1 MKAPKFKDF
10 ITEKVER
17 SDIQVAVLTKVNA
30 DSKSVVSNMILKE
43 CKRRNIACHIIN
55 TSEAWV
61 SKNDL
66 EKGTLL
72 VSNIDGEDT
81 EIEFE
86 LSKTICFTRAGVLED
101 ETGLALLSTF
111 ENAGAFMINTRN
123 GMLTCD
129 NKMSA
134 YISFERDNIP
144 TPRTAL
150 ISNEKGLL
158 HAHEKLGGKYPVIMK
173 TLTGTQGIGVSIVE
187 SEKSMISVAQSLWKF
202 GAALLLQEFL
212 KFDFDVRTIVIDGRV
227 LASTKRISAKKDF
240 RSNRHR
246 EATTEPYKLSN
257 DETKVVLQAARSVG
271 AYMVGVDHA
280 IVNKQLYVLECNGS
294 PGIGSEFA
302 LYNTKLKDRTYVGKT
317 TPDSVV
323 KELFDYLAQDIHRKY
338 SFTKEAGF
346 HERIHIDGYGPVR
359 AKLDTG
365 NGTIASMFH
374 VDKIDV
380 SGKIVKWEKDG
391 KKFTSKLEGE
401 SQATRMGDIDKRPI
415 VFVDLTFN
423 NKLYTDVPIGLT
435 TKGSRSTFLV
445 NRDLLTRFKV
455 NVNPNRKFILSS
467 WIKRNDC
474 NDTRGVNI
482 NPFKTLDN

>member
-10 ITEKVER
+10 ISEEVQK
-17 SDIQVAVLTKVNA
+17 SNIQVAVLTKLNV
-30 DSKSVVSNMILKE
+30 DSKAIVSNKILKE
-43 CKRRNIACHIIN
+43 CKKRNIPCHIIN

-81 EIEFE
+81 EVEFE
-86 LSKTICFTRAGVLED
+86 LSKTICFVRAGVLED

-111 ENAGAFMINTRN
+111 ESAGAFMINNRN

-150 ISNEKGLL
+150 ISNEKGLI

-173 TLTGTQGIGVSIVE
+173 TLTGTQGIGVSVVE
-187 SEKSMISVAQSLWKF
+187 SEKSMVSVAQSLWKF

-212 KFDFDVRTIVIDGRV
+212 KFDFDVRTLVIDGRI

-246 EATTEPYKLSN
+246 EATTEPYKLS
-257 DETKVVLQAARSVG
+257 DEERMVVLQAARSVG
-271 AYMVGVDHA
+271 TYMVGVDHA

-302 LYNTKLKDRTYVGKT
+302 LYNTAKREDTYIGKT
-317 TPDSVV
+317 TPENVV
-323 KELFDYLAQDIHRKY
+323 KELFDYIAQDIHRKH
-338 SFTKEAGF
+338 SFTREAGF
-346 HERIHIDGYGPVR
+346 QERIVIDGYGPVR
-359 AKLDTG
+359 AKFDTG
-365 NGTIASMFH
+365 NGTDASLFV
-374 VDKIDV
+374 VDKIDI
-380 SGKIVKWEKDG
+380 SGKTVKWQKDG
-391 KKFTSKLEGE
+391 KKFTSKIQGTSHPTHNEK
-401 SQATRMGDIDKRPI
+401 IDERPI
-415 VFVDLTFN
+415 VFVDITFN
-423 NKLYTDVPIGLT
+423 NKFYTDVPIGLS
-435 TKGSRSTFLV
+435 TKDSKSTFLI

-455 NVNPNRKFILSS
+455 SVNPNRKFILSK
-467 WIKRNDC
+467 WIERSDG
-474 NDTRGVNI
+474 NDTQGRHINI
-482 NPFKTLDN
+482 FK

>member
-1 MKAPKFKDF
+1 MKAPKFKEF
-10 ITEKVER
+10 ITEKVQR
-17 SDIQVAVLTKVNA
+17 SDIQVAILTKIDA
-30 DSKSVVSNMILKE
+30 DSKAVVSNMILKE
-43 CKRRNIACHIIN
+43 CKKRNIPCHIIN

-72 VSNIDGEDT
+72 ISNIDGEDT
-81 EIEFE
+81 EIEFD
-86 LSKTICFTRAGVLED
+86 LSKTMCFTRAGVLED

-150 ISNEKGLL
+150 ISNEKGLI

-173 TLTGTQGIGVSIVE
+173 TLTGTQGIGVSVVE
-187 SEKSMISVAQSLWKF
+187 SEKSMVSVAQSLWKF

-212 KFDFDVRTIVIDGRV
+212 KFDFDIRTIVVDGRI

-246 EATTEPYKLSN
+246 EATTEPYKLS
-257 DETKVVLQAARSVG
+257 DEERIVVLQAARSVG

-280 IVNKQLYVLECNGS
+280 TVNNQLYVLECNGS
-294 PGIGSEFA
+294 PGVGSEFA
-302 LYNTKLKDRTYVGKT
+302 LYNTAKREDTYIGKT
-317 TPDSVV
+317 TTDNVI
-323 KELFDYLAQDIHRKY
+323 KELFDYLTQDVHRKY
-338 SFTKEAGF
+338 SFTREAGF
-346 HERIHIDGYGPVR
+346 HERVNIDGYGPVR

-365 NGTIASMFH
+365 NGTVASMFH

-380 SGKIVKWEKDG
+380 SGKTVKWEKDG
-391 KKFTSKLEGE
+391 KKFTSKLQGE
-401 SQATRMGDIDKRPI
+401 SQATRMGDIDERPI

-423 NKLYTDVPIGLT
+423 NKFYTDVPIGLT
-435 TKGSRSTFLV
+435 TKDSRSTFLV

-455 NVNPNRKFILSS
+455 NVNPNRKFVLSH
-467 WIKRNDC
+467 WIERSDG
-474 NDTRGVNI
+474 NDTRGVNL
-482 NPFKTLDN
+482 PLEKR

>member
-1 MKAPKFKDF
+1 MRAPKFKEF
-10 ITEKVER
+10 ISEKVER
-17 SDIQVAVLTKVNA
+17 SDIQVAVLTKLNA
-30 DSKSVVSNMILKE
+30 DSKAIVSNKILKE
-43 CKRRNIACHIIN
+43 CKKRNIPCHIIN

-81 EIEFE
+81 EVDFD
-86 LSKTICFTRAGVLED
+86 LSKTICFVRAGVLED

-173 TLTGTQGIGVSIVE
+173 TLTGTQGIGVSVVE

-212 KFDFDVRTIVIDGRV
+212 KFDFDVRTLVIDGRI

-246 EATTEPYKLSN
+246 EATTEPYKLSD
-257 DETKVVLQAARSVG
+257 DERTVVLQAARSVG

-302 LYNTKLKDRTYVGKT
+302 LYNTAKREDTYIGKT
-317 TPDSVV
+317 TPENVV
-323 KELFDYLAQDIHRKY
+323 KELFDYLSQDVHRKY
-338 SFTKEAGF
+338 SFTREAGF
-346 HERIHIDGYGPVR
+346 HERIVIDGYGPVR
-359 AKLDTG
+359 AKFDTG
-365 NGTIASMFH
+365 NGTTASMFH

-380 SGKIVKWEKDG
+380 SGKTVKWEKDG

-401 SQATRMGDIDKRPI
+401 SQATRMNDIDERPI
-415 VFVDLTFN
+415 VFVDITFN

-435 TKGSRSTFLV
+435 IKDSRSTFLI

-455 NVNPNRKFILSS
+455 NVNPNRKFILSK
-467 WIKRNDC
+467 WIERSDGNNTK
-474 NDTRGVNI
+474 GVNI
-482 NPFKTLDN
+482 SPFK

>member
-1 MKAPKFKDF
+1 MRAPKFKEF
-10 ITEKVER
+10 ISEKVKR
-17 SDIQVAVLTKVNA
+17 SDIQVAVLTKLNA
-30 DSKSVVSNMILKE
+30 DSKAIVSNKILKE
-43 CKRRNIACHIIN
+43 CKKRNIPCHIIN
-55 TSEAWV
+55 TTEAWI

-81 EIEFE
+81 EIEFD

-212 KFDFDVRTIVIDGRV
+212 KFDFDVRTLVVDGRI

-246 EATTEPYKLSN
+246 EATTEPYKLSD
-257 DETKVVLQAARSVG
+257 DERTVVLQAARSVG
-271 AYMVGVDHA
+271 TYMVGVDHA
-280 IVNKQLYVLECNGS
+280 IVNNQLYVLECNGS

-302 LYNTKLKDRTYVGKT
+302 LYNTAKREDTYIGKT
-317 TPDSVV
+317 TPENVV
-323 KELFDYLAQDIHRKY
+323 KELFDYLSQDVHRKY
-338 SFTKEAGF
+338 SFTREAGF
-346 HERIHIDGYGPVR
+346 HERIVVDGYGPVR
-359 AKLDTG
+359 AKFDTG
-365 NGTIASMFH
+365 NGTTASMFH

-391 KKFTSKLEGE
+391 KKFTSKLEGISE
-401 SQATRMGDIDKRPI
+401 ATRMGDVDERPI
-415 VFVDLTFN
+415 VFVNITFN
-423 NKLYTDVPIGLT
+423 NKLYADVPIGLT
-435 TKGSRSTFLV
+435 TKDSRSTFLI

-455 NVNPNRKFILSS
+455 NVNPNRKFVLSK
-467 WIKRNDC
+467 WIERSDGD
-474 NDTRGVNI
+474 DTKGVNI
-482 NPFKTLDN
+482 NPFK

>member
-1 MKAPKFKDF
+1 MKAPKFKEF
-10 ITEKVER
+10 ITEKVQR
-17 SDIQVAVLTKVNA
+17 SDIQVAILTKIDA
-30 DSKSVVSNMILKE
+30 DSKAVVSNMILKE
-43 CKRRNIACHIIN
+43 CKKRNIPCYIIN

-72 VSNIDGEDT
+72 ISNIDGEDT
-81 EIEFE
+81 EIEFD
-86 LSKTICFTRAGVLED
+86 LSKTMCFTRAGVLED

-150 ISNEKGLL
+150 ISNEKGLI

-173 TLTGTQGIGVSIVE
+173 TLTGTQGIGVSVVE
-187 SEKSMISVAQSLWKF
+187 SEKSMVSVAQSLWKF

-212 KFDFDVRTIVIDGRV
+212 KFDFDIRTIVVDGRI

-246 EATTEPYKLSN
+246 EATTEPYKLS
-257 DETKVVLQAARSVG
+257 DEERIVVLQAARSVG

-280 IVNKQLYVLECNGS
+280 TVNNQLYVLECNGS
-294 PGIGSEFA
+294 PGVGSEFA
-302 LYNTKLKDRTYVGKT
+302 LYNTAKREDTYIGKT
-317 TPDSVV
+317 TTDNVI
-323 KELFDYLAQDIHRKY
+323 KELFDYLTQDVHRKY
-338 SFTKEAGF
+338 SFTREAGF
-346 HERIHIDGYGPVR
+346 HERVNIDGYGPVR

-365 NGTIASMFH
+365 NGTVAPMFH

-380 SGKIVKWEKDG
+380 SGKTVKWEKDG
-391 KKFTSKLEGE
+391 KKFTSKLQGE
-401 SQATRMGDIDKRPI
+401 SQATRMGDIDERPI

-423 NKLYTDVPIGLT
+423 NKFYTDVPIGLT
-435 TKGSRSTFLV
+435 TKDSRSTFLV

-455 NVNPNRKFILSS
+455 NVNPNRKFVLSS
-467 WIKRNDC
+467 WIERSDGD
-474 NDTRGVNI
+474 DTQGVNI
-482 NPFKTLDN
+482 NPYK

>member
-1 MKAPKFKDF
+1 MKAPKFKEF
-10 ITEKVER
+10 ITEKAQS
-17 SDIQVAVLTKVNA
+17 SDIQVAILTKIDA
-30 DSKSVVSNMILKE
+30 DSKAVVSNMILKE
-43 CKRRNIACHIIN
+43 CKSRNIPCHISN

-72 VSNIDGEDT
+72 ISNIDGEDT
-81 EIEFE
+81 EIEFD

-150 ISNEKGLL
+150 ISNEKGLI

-173 TLTGTQGIGVSIVE
+173 TLTGTQGIGVSVVE
-187 SEKSMISVAQSLWKF
+187 SEKSMVSVAQSLWKF

-212 KFDFDVRTIVIDGRV
+212 KFDFDIRTIVVDGRI

-246 EATTEPYKLSN
+246 EATTEPYKLS
-257 DETKVVLQAARSVG
+257 DEERIVVLQAARSVG

-280 IVNKQLYVLECNGS
+280 TVNNQLYVLECNGS
-294 PGIGSEFA
+294 PGVGSEFA
-302 LYNTKLKDRTYVGKT
+302 LYNTAKREDTYIGKT
-317 TPDSVV
+317 TTDNVI
-323 KELFDYLAQDIHRKY
+323 KELFDYLTQDVHRKY
-338 SFTKEAGF
+338 SFTREAGF
-346 HERIHIDGYGPVR
+346 HERVNIDGYGPVR

-365 NGTIASMFH
+365 NGTVASMFH

-380 SGKIVKWEKDG
+380 SGKTVKWEKDG
-391 KKFTSKLEGE
+391 KKFTSKLQGE
-401 SQATRMGDIDKRPI
+401 SQATRMGDIDERPI

-423 NKLYTDVPIGLT
+423 NKFYTDVPIGLT
-435 TKGSRSTFLV
+435 TKDSRSTFLV

-455 NVNPNRKFILSS
+455 NVNPNRKFVLSS
-467 WIKRNDC
+467 WIERSDGD
-474 NDTRGVNI
+474 DTQGVNI
-482 NPFKTLDN
+482 NPYK

>member
-1 MKAPKFKDF
+1 MKAPKFKEF
-10 ITEKVER
+10 ITEKVQR
-17 SDIQVAVLTKVNA
+17 SDIQVAILTKIDA
-30 DSKSVVSNMILKE
+30 DSKAVVSNMILKE
-43 CKRRNIACHIIN
+43 CKKRNIPCHIIN

-72 VSNIDGEDT
+72 ISNIDGEDT
-81 EIEFE
+81 EIEFD
-86 LSKTICFTRAGVLED
+86 LSKTMCFTRAGVLED

-150 ISNEKGLL
+150 ISNEKGLI

-173 TLTGTQGIGVSIVE
+173 TLTGTQGIGVSVVE
-187 SEKSMISVAQSLWKF
+187 SEKSMVSVAQSLWKF

-212 KFDFDVRTIVIDGRV
+212 KFDFDIRTIVVDGRI

-246 EATTEPYKLSN
+246 EATTEPYKLS
-257 DETKVVLQAARSVG
+257 DEERIVVLQAARSVG

-280 IVNKQLYVLECNGS
+280 IVNNQLYVLECNGS
-294 PGIGSEFA
+294 PGVGSDFA
-302 LYNTKLKDRTYVGKT
+302 LYNTAKREDTYIGKT
-317 TPDSVV
+317 TTDNVI
-323 KELFDYLAQDIHRKY
+323 KELFDYLTQDVHRKY
-338 SFTKEAGF
+338 SFTREAGF
-346 HERIHIDGYGPVR
+346 HERVNIDGYGPVR

-380 SGKIVKWEKDG
+380 SGKTVKWEKDG
-391 KKFTSKLEGE
+391 KKFTSKLQGE
-401 SQATRMGDIDKRPI
+401 SQATRMGDIDERPI

-423 NKLYTDVPIGLT
+423 NKFYTDVPIGLT
-435 TKGSRSTFLV
+435 TKDSRSTFLV

-455 NVNPNRKFILSS
+455 NVNPNRKFVLSS
-467 WIKRNDC
+467 WIERSDGD
-474 NDTRGVNI
+474 DTQGVNI
-482 NPFKTLDN
+482 NPYK

>member
-1 MKAPKFKDF
+1 MRAPKFREF
-10 ITEKVER
+10 ISEKVER

-30 DSKSVVSNMILKE
+30 DSKSIVSNKILKE
-43 CKRRNIACHIIN
+43 CQKRNIPCHIIN

-72 VSNIDGEDT
+72 VSNIDGKDT
-81 EIEFE
+81 EVDFE
-86 LSKTICFTRAGVLED
+86 LSKTICFVRAGVLED

-111 ENAGAFMINTRN
+111 ENSGAFMINTRN

-173 TLTGTQGIGVSIVE
+173 TLTGTQGIGVSVVE

-212 KFDFDVRTIVIDGRV
+212 KFDFDVRTLVIDGRI

-246 EATTEPYKLSN
+246 EATTEPYKLSD
-257 DETKVVLQAARSVG
+257 DERTVVLQAARSVG

-302 LYNTKLKDRTYVGKT
+302 LYNTSKREDTYIGKT
-317 TPDSVV
+317 TPENVV
-323 KELFDYLAQDIHRKY
+323 KELFDYLSQDVHRKH
-338 SFTKEAGF
+338 SFTREAGF
-346 HERIHIDGYGPVR
+346 HERIVIDGYGPVR
-359 AKLDTG
+359 AKFDTG
-365 NGTIASMFH
+365 NGTVASMFH
-374 VDKIDV
+374 VDKIDI
-380 SGKIVKWEKDG
+380 SGKTVKWEKDG

-415 VFVDLTFN
+415 VFVDITFN
-423 NKLYTDVPIGLT
+423 NKFYTDVPIGLT
-435 TKGSRSTFLV
+435 IKDSRSTFLI

-455 NVNPNRKFILSS
+455 NVNPNRKFILSK
-467 WIKRNDC
+467 WIERSDGNNTK
-474 NDTRGVNI
+474 GVNI
-482 NPFKTLDN
+482 NPFK

>member
-1 MKAPKFKDF
+1 MRAPKFKDF
-10 ITEKVER
+10 ITEKVQR
-17 SDIQVAVLTKVNA
+17 SDIQVAILTKINA

-43 CKRRNIACHIIN
+43 CKKRNIPCHIIN

-81 EIEFE
+81 EIEFD

-173 TLTGTQGIGVSIVE
+173 TLTGTQGIGVSVVE

-212 KFDFDVRTIVIDGRV
+212 KFDFDIRTIVIDGKI

-246 EATTEPYKLSN
+246 EATTEPYKLS
-257 DETKVVLQAARSVG
+257 DKERIVVLQAARSVG

-280 IVNKQLYVLECNGS
+280 IVNNQLYVLECNGS
-294 PGIGSEFA
+294 PGVGSDFA
-302 LYNTKLKDRTYVGKT
+302 LYNTAKREDTYIGKT
-317 TPDSVV
+317 TTDNVI
-323 KELFDYLAQDIHRKY
+323 KELFDYLSQDVHRKY
-338 SFTKEAGF
+338 SFTREAGF
-346 HERIHIDGYGPVR
+346 HERISIDGYGPVR

-365 NGTIASMFH
+365 NGTTASMFH

-380 SGKIVKWEKDG
+380 SGKTVKWEKDG

-401 SQATRMGDIDKRPI
+401 SQATRMGDIDNRPI
-415 VFVDLTFN
+415 VFVDLTFS
-423 NKLYTDVPIGLT
+423 NKFYTDVPIGLT
-435 TKGSRSTFLV
+435 TKDSRSTFLV

-455 NVNPNRKFILSS
+455 NVNPNRKFVLSS
-467 WIKRNDC
+467 WIERSDGD
-474 NDTRGVNI
+474 DTTGVNI
-482 NPFKTLDN
+482 NPYK

>member
-1 MKAPKFKDF
+1 MKAPKFREF
-10 ITEKVER
+10 ISEKVQR
-17 SDIQVAVLTKVNA
+17 SDIQVAILTKLNA
-30 DSKSVVSNMILKE
+30 DSKAIVSNMILKE
-43 CKRRNIACHIIN
+43 CKKRNIPCYIIN

-72 VSNIDGEDT
+72 VSNIDGEDN
-81 EIEFE
+81 EAEFE
-86 LSKTICFTRAGVLED
+86 LSKTICFVRAGVLED

-150 ISNEKGLL
+150 ISNEKGLI

-173 TLTGTQGIGVSIVE
+173 TLTGTQGIGVSVVE

-212 KFDFDVRTIVIDGRV
+212 KFDFDVRTIVVDGRI

-246 EATTEPYKLSN
+246 EATTEPYKLSG
-257 DETKVVLQAARSVG
+257 DERTVVLQAARSVG
-271 AYMVGVDHA
+271 TYMVGVDHA
-280 IVNKQLYVLECNGS
+280 IVNNQLYVLECNGS

-302 LYNTKLKDRTYVGKT
+302 LYNTAKREDTYVGKT
-317 TPDSVV
+317 TTENVV
-323 KELFDYLAQDIHRKY
+323 KELFDYLTQDVHRKY
-338 SFTKEAGF
+338 SFTREAGF
-346 HERIHIDGYGPVR
+346 HERINIDGYGPVR

-401 SQATRMGDIDKRPI
+401 SKATRMGDVDDRPI
-415 VFVDLTFN
+415 VFVDMTFN
-423 NKLYTDVPIGLT
+423 NKFYTDVPIGLT
-435 TKGSRSTFLV
+435 TKGSRSTFLI

-455 NVNPNRKFILSS
+455 NVNPNRKFVLSS
-467 WIKRNDC
+467 WIERSDG
-474 NDTRGVNI
+474 NDTRGVNL
-482 NPFKTLDN
+482 PLEKR